1 MACCDQPLDRPG
13 VQIDLRDLPEETF
26 CCMGRMS
33 YVLATKAAEVFAG
46 KAFPTWESMNERQK
60 LDLGARAKAL
70 AVGDSDGDTD
80 IEKAMAAVLRAMATA
95 I

>member
-1 MACCDQPLDRPG
+1 MACCDQPLDKPG
-13 VQIDLRDLPEETF
+13 VQVDLRDLPEETF

-33 YVLATKAAEVFAG
+33 YVLATKAAEVFTGAVHP
-46 KAFPTWESMNERQK
+46 AWDTFNERQK

-70 AVGDSDGDTD
+70 VVGDSDGDTD
-80 IEKAMAAVLRAMATA
+80 IEKAMAAVLRAMTTA